1 MEWYFGEIDELTK
14 ELKTRFIK
22 VDEKEFIEVKIDI
35 TGIVSKEELIEKI
48 NETNLPENSYI
59 KIILIGSKAIEIN
72 TFEIIKYVQNP
83 NIIKIKDKTRINI
96 DLKVLSEQN
105 NLKGIFIKNLLK
117 RLENEP
123 EKKNTIEKAIEIGLS
138 IFEWILNLKT
148 RSYKK
153 FSNAL
158 IERE

>member
-1 MEWYFGEIDELTK
+1 M
-14 ELKTRFIK
+14 
-22 VDEKEFIEVKIDI
+22 
-35 TGIVSKEELIEKI
+35 IEKI

-138 IFEWILNLKT
+138 IFE
-148 RSYKK
+148 
-153 FSNAL
+153 
-158 IERE
+158 